1 MRFFKKLL
9 IATAIAIAVG
19 VGLAYGAMALM
30 PGFLFEWRL
39 DRALIDAGADFETVS
54 VEGQSYEYVIGGDGE
69 AIVFVHGFG
78 GDKRI
83 WAPYL
88 SRLTNSHRVVALDL
102 PGHGGSTA
110 APDQRYDVDAMS
122 DALGRFVDSGDAN
135 LDLPRFHLVGISM
148 GGGVALAYAIAHPD
162 RVSSLTLIN
171 PWGVSTPQ
179 PSDREVELERGR
191 NVFFP
196 DTLEELDDL
205 STFVYGTPMP
215 LDERFKQHLL
225 DEANARRP
233 FNARVFEQMHA
244 GPRLDERLDRLSV
257 PTLVIVGGADRIV
270 HPSSLEVYEAQVSG
284 LEGEMLAGCAHV
296 FVGPCFD
303 RAFARFEAFLRP

>member
-1 MRFFKKLL
+1 MRFVKKLL
-9 IATAIAIAVG
+9 IATLIALVFG
-19 VGLAYGAMALM
+19 VGLAYAAMALM

-39 DRALIDAGADFETVS
+39 DRALIDAGADFETVE
-54 VEGQSYEYVIGGDGE
+54 VEGQTFEYVAGGDGE

-88 SRLTNSHRVVALDL
+88 ARLTNSHRVIALDL
-102 PGHGGSTA
+102 PGHGGSSVDPSQTF
-110 APDQRYDVDAMS
+110 DVDAMA
-122 DALGRFVDSGDAN
+122 DALGRFVDSSDGN
-135 LDLPRFHLVGISM
+135 LALPRFHLVGISM
-148 GGGVALAYAIAHPD
+148 GGGVALAYAIENPD
-162 RVSSLTLIN
+162 RVASLTLIN
-171 PWGVSTPQ
+171 PWGVSTPE
-179 PSDREVELERGR
+179 PSDREVELERGH

-196 DTLEELDDL
+196 DTLEELDEL

-215 LDERFKQHLL
+215 LDEPFKEHLL
-225 DEANARRP
+225 EQANARRP
-233 FNARVFEQMHA
+233 FNERVFEQMHA
-244 GPRLDERLDRLSV
+244 GPRLDERLDRLRV

-270 HPSSLEVYEAQVSG
+270 HPSSLQVYEARVPG

>member
-9 IATAIAIAVG
+9 IATVLAG
-19 VGLAYGAMALM
+19 VLGGGLAYLATILM

-39 DRALIDAGADFETVS
+39 DRALIDAGAEFETVQID
-54 VEGQSYEYVIGGDGE
+54 GQSFEYVIGGDGE

-88 SRLTNSHRVVALDL
+88 AQLTNRYRVVALDL

-110 APDQRYDVDAMS
+110 DPSQAYTLDAMAE
-122 DALGRFVDSGDAN
+122 ALARFVDSPDGS

-148 GGGVALAYAIAHPD
+148 GGGIALDYAIEHPE
-162 RVSSLTLIN
+162 RVASLTLIN
-171 PWGVSTPQ
+171 PWGVSTPT
-179 PSDREVELERGR
+179 PSDRERELARGR

-196 DTLEELDDL
+196 ESIEELDEL

-215 LDERFKQHLL
+215 LDERFKRHLL

-233 FNARVFEQMHA
+233 FNERVFEQMHD
-244 GPRLDERLDRLSV
+244 GPRLDDRLARLSV

-270 HPSSLEVYEAQVSG
+270 HPSSLDVYRATVPG
-284 LEGEMLAGCAHV
+284 LEAELLPGCAHV
-296 FVGPCFD
+296 FVGPCFE
-303 RAFARFEAFLRP
+303 RAYTRFEAFLGP